1 MITEKLKT
9 KKLKM
14 GIENI
19 KKLAIDLLVVTA
31 GVLVALKIKEKMDR
45 AKVTP
50 PTTQTTPTK

>member
-31 GVLVALKIKEKMDR
+31 GVLVALKIKEKMDS

-50 PTTQTTPTK
+50 PTTQTTTTK

>member
-1 MITEKLKT
+1 
-9 KKLKM
+9 M